1 MLKIFKCICNQL
13 VTCSHIR
20 EIDTTADL
28 KNGLAQRNNFKF
40 EEKNL
45 YLDIKREKKVKI
57 I

>member
-45 YLDIKREKKVKI
+45 YLDIKREKKS
-57 I
+57 